1 MKKILSILAFMLM
14 ASMTNAPM
22 APSCPDENHPHAI
35 DLGLPSGTKWACCN
49 IGASHPE
56 ESGDF
61 YAWGETTNKNDFSWA
76 TYIHCDGS
84 YDTCHDLGAD
94 IAGMSYDVAHEKWGD
109 KWQMPSS
116 EQINELIK
124 NCTSK
129 WKTLNSLKGR
139 YYTGPNGN
147 TIFLPAAGYRWGG
160 NLYRIN
166 GNGYYWSSSQ
176 GPSQSDY
183 AYLLNVSSKSS
194 LLDEYYR
201 YYGHVIRPVWCGE

>member
-1 MKKILSILAFMLM
+1 
-14 ASMTNAPM
+14 
-22 APSCPDENHPHAI
+22 
-35 DLGLPSGTKWACCN
+35 
-49 IGASHPE
+49 
-56 ESGDF
+56 
-61 YAWGETTNKNDFSWA
+61 
-76 TYIHCDGS
+76 
-84 YDTCHDLGAD
+84 
-94 IAGMSYDVAHEKWGD
+94 MSYDVAHEKWGD

-201 YYGHVIRPVWCGE
+201 YYGHMIRSVWCEE

>member
-1 MKKILSILAFMLM
+1 MYQDKFVFSQLSSFLNRSKFNRLA
-14 ASMTNAPM
+14 A
-22 APSCPDENHPHAI
+22 
-35 DLGLPSGTKWACCN
+35 K
-49 IGASHPE
+49 
-56 ESGDF
+56 
-61 YAWGETTNKNDFSWA
+61 
-76 TYIHCDGS
+76 
-84 YDTCHDLGAD
+84 YD
-94 IAGMSYDVAHEKWGD
+94 GD
-109 KWQMPSS
+109 KYVKHLTCW
-116 EQINELIK
+116 
-124 NCTSK
+124 K

-201 YYGHVIRPVWCGE
+201 YNGHMIRPVWCGE

>member
-1 MKKILSILAFMLM
+1 
-14 ASMTNAPM
+14 
-22 APSCPDENHPHAI
+22 
-35 DLGLPSGTKWACCN
+35 
-49 IGASHPE
+49 
-56 ESGDF
+56 
-61 YAWGETTNKNDFSWA
+61 
-76 TYIHCDGS
+76 
-84 YDTCHDLGAD
+84 
-94 IAGMSYDVAHEKWGD
+94 MSYDVAHEKWGD

-116 EQINELIK
+116 EQINELIN

-194 LLDEYYR
+194 LLDVLPLQRPHDSTSVVWGVKFIIKFPIFLSFSWHTHPAIKVRFWGQYR
-201 YYGHVIRPVWCGE
+201 LMRARAPELPILFSATG

>member
-1 MKKILSILAFMLM
+1 LFFREQTLIFAQDNKANVKGELTMKKILSILAFMLM
-14 ASMTNAPM
+14 AYM
-22 APSCPDENHPHAI
+22 AYAQIVLSCPDENHPHSI

-49 IGASHPE
+49 IGASNPE
-56 ESGDF
+56 ESGGF

-129 WKTLNSLKGR
+129 
-139 YYTGPNGN
+139 
-147 TIFLPAAGYRWGG
+147 
-160 NLYRIN
+160 
-166 GNGYYWSSSQ
+166 
-176 GPSQSDY
+176 
-183 AYLLNVSSKSS
+183 
-194 LLDEYYR
+194 
-201 YYGHVIRPVWCGE
+201 